1 MADNVTDSEPVAA
14 IDETESGPEIAV
26 LIFDRLTALDAIG
39 PYEVLSRLPGAVV
52 RFVAPEPG
60 PQRTDTGFLT
70 LHADYG
76 LDEVRSPDIVVV
88 PGGPG
93 AHDLVHNV
101 DVLDWVRTVHGTS
114 RWTTSVCTGALIL
127 GAAGILEG
135 GDATTHWAALDRLA
149 GYGAVP
155 TESRIVSAGK
165 IRTAAGVSAG
175 IDLGL
180 HIVELVAGEQ
190 VAKAIQLIIEYDS
203 RPGSERGPASTASAQ
218 TVALARQLLISPFAS
233 ASPDAATLAQSPP

>member
-1 MADNVTDSEPVAA
+1 MASNITGTEPVRA

-52 RFVAPEPG
+52 RFVALEPG

-70 LHADYG
+70 LNADYG

-93 AHDLVHNV
+93 ARDLVHNA

-114 RWTTSVCTGALIL
+114 RWMTSVCTGALIL
-127 GAAGILEG
+127 GAAGILDG
-135 GDATTHWAALDRLA
+135 RDATTHWAAMDQLA

-155 TESRIVSAGK
+155 TESRIVNAGK
-165 IRTAAGVSAG
+165 ILTAAGVSAG

-180 HIVELVAGEQ
+180 HIAELVAGEQ

-203 RPGSERGPASTASAQ
+203 RPASERGPASTASAQ
-218 TVALARQLLISPFAS
+218 TVALARHLLTAPFAS
-233 ASPDAATLAQSPP
+233 ASRGAATRAQSPP

>member
-1 MADNVTDSEPVAA
+1 MADNVTDIEPVRG
-14 IDETESGPEIAV
+14 IDETESGPEIAF

-52 RFVAPEPG
+52 RFVAPDPG

-70 LHADYG
+70 LNADYG

-93 AHDLVHNV
+93 ARDLVHNRA
-101 DVLDWVRTVHGTS
+101 VLEWVRTVHQTS

-127 GAAGILEG
+127 GAAGILDG
-135 GDATTHWAALDRLA
+135 RDATTHGAAMEQLA

-155 TESRIVSAGK
+155 TESRIVDAGK
-165 IRTAAGVSAG
+165 ILTAAGVSAG

-180 HIVELVAGEQ
+180 HLAELVAGEE
-190 VAKAIQLIIEYDS
+190 VAGAIQLIIEYDT
-203 RPGSERGPASTASAQ
+203 RPAAEHGPVATAPAG
-218 TVALARQLLISPFAS
+218 TVALARHLLTSPFAT
-233 ASPDAATLAQSPP
+233 ASRDTATLAQSPP

>member
-1 MADNVTDSEPVAA
+1 MADNVTDIEPVRG
-14 IDETESGPEIAV
+14 IDETESGPEIAF

-52 RFVAPEPG
+52 RFVAPDPG

-70 LHADYG
+70 LNADYG

-93 AHDLVHNV
+93 ARDLVHNRA
-101 DVLDWVRTVHGTS
+101 VLEWVRTVHQTS

-127 GAAGILEG
+127 GAAGVLQG
-135 GDATTHWAALDRLA
+135 QGATTHWAALEELA
-149 GYGAVP
+149 DFGAEP
-155 TESRIVSAGK
+155 TRSRIVRAGK
-165 IRTAAGVSAG
+165 VLTAAGVSAG

-180 HIVELVAGEQ
+180 ELADIVAGEE
-190 VAKAIQLIIEYDS
+190 VARAIQLIIEY
-203 RPGSERGPASTASAQ
+203 EPAAPSDGGVHASSTPE
-218 TVALARQLLISPFAS
+218 TVARAREMLSSPFTTAR
-233 ASPDAATLAQSPP
+233 PPRS